1 MPKTRSVSSGESPK
15 AARASGFPKPPAS
28 CRYLSTTSRK
38 LISTQFISTRLYPN
52 IGARCSVGYVDVE
65 QIGLR
70 GESEALEQF
79 LRAMHGAKRLGA
91 RQGDARDVVQAG
103 HFLARHPGPG
113 GAARAAFTSI

>member
-28 CRYLSTTSRK
+28 CRYFSTTSRK
-38 LISTQFISTRLYPN
+38 LISTHFISTRLDPK
-52 IGARCSVGYVDVE
+52 IGARFAVGYVDVE

-70 GESEALEQF
+70 GESEALQQF
-79 LRAMHGAKRLGA
+79 LSAVHRAKRLRV

-103 HFLARHPGPG
+103 HFLTRNPQPG
-113 GAARAAFTSI
+113 GAASAAFTLV